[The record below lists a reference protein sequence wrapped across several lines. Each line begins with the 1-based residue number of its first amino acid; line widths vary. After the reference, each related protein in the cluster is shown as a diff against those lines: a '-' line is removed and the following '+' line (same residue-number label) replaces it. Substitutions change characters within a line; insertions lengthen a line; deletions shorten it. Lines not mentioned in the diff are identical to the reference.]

1 MGEVA
6 VSAAVDLLVALLQ
19 NAQTI
24 SQIIQEAQA
33 SGQIVLTP
41 AQWAVITG
49 NDDSAEAALSA
60 AIAAAKAKG
69 K

>member
-1 MGEVA
+1 MPVA
-6 VSAAVDLLVALLQ
+6 VSAAIDLLVALLD
-19 NAQTI
+19 NASQI

-33 SGQIVLTP
+33 SGSTTLTP
-41 AQWAVITG
+41 AQWAQITG

-60 AIAAAKAKG
+60 AIAAAKAQG